1 MDINQQLQPIVTS
14 LLDSLKGSIEA
25 ELRNKISDEV
35 VKAIANTEV
44 AAIVERIITQRLNER
59 VAEFNIEAKSKQQLE
74 QTLTQITNQLS
85 TGLAKSAN
93 EQITAEVARRVAV
106 MDIGPIIQGIV
117 ENKINNLV
125 QTGAFGKES
134 IDHSSVNFKGFK
146 FSGDVVK
153 GGIIENFGST
163 GIDDRATQ
171 VQMTLMDQAVA
182 FEKAVWTPSA
192 IIKGKLT
199 VEGDLVVLGDIDSN
213 SSAANTLANMAVE
226 KIKADTELLEL
237 HSDAMLASIGQKGID
252 LKRITQDGREIVNG
266 NQLGYHITDSNLQRV
281 GMLRDLQTQGE
292 ALLSDTLYVTG
303 KRVGI
308 NTIEPSAVFVVW
320 DEEIEL
326 VITKHSSDTG
336 YIGMPRFQRL
346 VLGANNK
353 DNLILDTDGSVEIE
367 NLRVG
372 NTPMSSATAIPD
384 YNAIT
389 GTIVWNE
396 NPAQGGPVGWI
407 CLGATRWAKFGIIE

>member
-25 ELRNKISDEV
+25 ELRSKISDEV

-44 AAIVERIITQRLNER
+44 SAIVERIITNRLNER
-59 VAEFNIEAKSKQQLE
+59 VAEYNIEAKSKQQLE
-74 QTLTQITNQLS
+74 QTLTQITNQLNTS
-85 TGLAKSAN
+85 LAQSAN
-93 EQITAEVARRVAV
+93 DQIAKEITRRVAQT
-106 MDIGPIIQGIV
+106 DFNTTIAGIV
-117 ENKINNLV
+117 EGKINSLV
-125 QTGAFGKES
+125 QTGAFGSAS
-134 IDHSSVNFKGFK
+134 IDHSSINFQGFK
-146 FSGDVVK
+146 FSGDMID
-153 GGIIENFGST
+153 GGIVKNFSST
-163 GIDDRATQ
+163 GIDDRASQ
-171 VQMTLMDQAVA
+171 VQMTLLDQAVA
-182 FEKAVWTPSA
+182 FEKAIWSPSA

-199 VEGDLVVLGDIDSN
+199 VEGDLVVLGDIDST
-213 SSAANTLANMAVE
+213 SKAANTLADMAVA
-226 KIKADTELLEL
+226 KIKNDAELLDL
-237 HSDAMLASIGQKGID
+237 HSTTILESIGKNGID

-281 GMLRDLQTQGE
+281 GMIRDLQTQGE
-292 ALLSDTLYVTG
+292 AVLSDTLYVTG

-320 DEEIEL
+320 DEEVEL
-326 VITKHSSDTG
+326 IITKHSKDIG
-336 YIGMPRFQRL
+336 YIGMPRYQSL

-353 DNLILDTDGSVEIE
+353 DNLVLNTDGSVEIE

-372 NTPMSSATAIPD
+372 NTPMSSATATPN

-396 NPAQGGPVGWI
+396 NPGIGGAVGWI
-407 CLGATRWAKFGIIE
+407 CLGDARWAKFGKIE

>member
-35 VKAIANTEV
+35 VKTIANTEV
-44 AAIVERIITQRLNER
+44 NIIVERIITQRLNER
-59 VAEFNIEAKSKQQLE
+59 VAEFNIETKTKQQLE

-85 TGLAKSAN
+85 TSLAKSAN
-93 EQITAEVARRVAV
+93 EQITAEIARRTAV

-117 ENKINNLV
+117 ENKISNLV

-134 IDHSSVNFKGFK
+134 IDHTSINFKGFK
-146 FSGDVVK
+146 FSGDVVN
-153 GGIIENFGST
+153 GGIIQNFGST

-199 VEGDLVVLGDIDSN
+199 VEGDLVVLGNIDSN
-213 SSAANTLANMAVE
+213 SPAANTLANMAVE

-266 NQLGYHITDSNLQRV
+266 NQLGYQITDSNLQRV

-320 DEEIEL
+320 DEEVEL

-407 CLGATRWAKFGIIE
+407 CLGGTRWAKFGIIE

>member
-1 MDINQQLQPIVTS
+1 
-14 LLDSLKGSIEA
+14 
-25 ELRNKISDEV
+25 
-35 VKAIANTEV
+35 
-44 AAIVERIITQRLNER
+44 
-59 VAEFNIEAKSKQQLE
+59 
-74 QTLTQITNQLS
+74 
-85 TGLAKSAN
+85 
-93 EQITAEVARRVAV
+93 
-106 MDIGPIIQGIV
+106 
-117 ENKINNLV
+117 
-125 QTGAFGKES
+125 
-134 IDHSSVNFKGFK
+134 
-146 FSGDVVK
+146 
-153 GGIIENFGST
+153 
-163 GIDDRATQ
+163 
-171 VQMTLMDQAVA
+171 
-182 FEKAVWTPSA
+182 
-192 IIKGKLT
+192 
-199 VEGDLVVLGDIDSN
+199 
-213 SSAANTLANMAVE
+213 MAVE

-237 HSDAMLASIGQKGID
+237 HSDTMLASIGQKGID

-292 ALLSDTLYVTG
+292 AILSDTLYVTG

-320 DEEIEL
+320 DEEVEL

-336 YIGMPRFQRL
+336 YVGVPRFQRL

-407 CLGATRWAKFGIIE
+407 CLGGARWAKFGIIE

>member
-14 LLDSLKGSIEA
+14 LLDSLKGSMEA

-35 VKAIANTEV
+35 VKTIADTEV
-44 AAIVERIITQRLNER
+44 TVIVERIITQRLNER
-59 VAEFNIEAKSKQQLE
+59 VAEFNIETKTRQQLE

-85 TGLAKSAN
+85 TSLAKSAN
-93 EQITAEVARRVAV
+93 EQITAEVSRRVAV

-134 IDHSSVNFKGFK
+134 IDHSSINFKGFK

-153 GGIIENFGST
+153 GGIIENFGSA

-182 FEKAVWTPSA
+182 FERAVWTPSA

-199 VEGDLVVLGDIDSN
+199 VEGDLVVLGDIDSG
-213 SSAANTLANMAVE
+213 SPAANTLANMAVE

-252 LKRITQDGREIVNG
+252 LKRITQDGREIING

-320 DEEIEL
+320 DEEVEL

>member
-1 MDINQQLQPIVTS
+1 MDINQQLQPVVTS

-35 VKAIANTEV
+35 VKTIANTEV
-44 AAIVERIITQRLNER
+44 NIIVERIITQRLNER
-59 VAEFNIEAKSKQQLE
+59 VAEFNIETKTRQQLE

-85 TGLAKSAN
+85 TSLAKSAN

-134 IDHSSVNFKGFK
+134 IDHSSINFKGFK

-199 VEGDLVVLGDIDSN
+199 VEGDLVVLGNIDSN
-213 SSAANTLANMAVE
+213 SPAANTLANMAVE

-237 HSDAMLASIGQKGID
+237 HSDTMLASIGKKGID

-320 DEEIEL
+320 DEEVEL

>member
-35 VKAIANTEV
+35 VKTISNTEV
-44 AAIVERIITQRLNER
+44 TAIVERIISQRLNER

-85 TGLAKSAN
+85 TSLAKSAN
-93 EQITAEVARRVAV
+93 EQITAEVSRRVAV

-134 IDHSSVNFKGFK
+134 IDHSSINFKGFK

-213 SSAANTLANMAVE
+213 SPAANTLANMAVE

-237 HSDAMLASIGQKGID
+237 YSDAMLASIGQKGID
-252 LKRITQDGREIVNG
+252 LKRITQDGREIING

-292 ALLSDTLYVTG
+292 AILSDTLYVTG

-320 DEEIEL
+320 DEEVEL

-336 YIGMPRFQRL
+336 YVGMPRFQRL
-346 VLGANNK
+346 VIGANNK
-353 DNLILDTDGSVEIE
+353 DNLIIDTDGSVEIE

-407 CLGATRWAKFGIIE
+407 CLGGARWAKFGIIE

>member
-1 MDINQQLQPIVTS
+1 MDINQQLQPVVTS

-35 VKAIANTEV
+35 VKTIANTEV
-44 AAIVERIITQRLNER
+44 TAIVERIITQRLNER
-59 VAEFNIEAKSKQQLE
+59 VAEFNIETKTSQQLE

-85 TGLAKSAN
+85 TSLAKSAN

-213 SSAANTLANMAVE
+213 SPAANTLADMAVE

-292 ALLSDTLYVTG
+292 ALLSDTLYVTR

-320 DEEIEL
+320 DEEVEL

-372 NTPMSSATAIPD
+372 NTPMSSATAAPD

-407 CLGATRWAKFGIIE
+407 CLGGTRWAKFGIIE

>member
-25 ELRNKISDEV
+25 ELRSKISDEV
-35 VKAIANTEV
+35 IKTIADTEV
-44 AAIVERIITQRLNER
+44 NAIVERIITQRLNER
-59 VAEFNIEAKSKQQLE
+59 VAEFNIETKTKQQLE

-85 TGLAKSAN
+85 ASLAKTAN

-106 MDIGPIIQGIV
+106 MDIGPVIQGIV
-117 ENKINNLV
+117 ENKISSLV
-125 QTGAFGKES
+125 QTGAFGQES
-134 IDHSSVNFKGFK
+134 IDHTSINFKGFK

-182 FEKAVWTPSA
+182 FERA
-192 IIKGKLT
+192 IWAPTAIVKGKLT
-199 VEGDLVVLGDIDSN
+199 VEGDLVVLGNINSDSP
-213 SSAANTLANMAVE
+213 AANTLATMAVE
-226 KIKADTELLEL
+226 KIKNDTDLLTL
-237 HSDAMLASIGQKGID
+237 HTETILAGISLNGID
-252 LKRITQDGREIVNG
+252 LKRITQEGREVVNG

-281 GMLRDLQTQGE
+281 GLLRDLQTQGE
-292 ALLSDTLYVTG
+292 NLLSDTLYVTSR
-303 KRVGI
+303 RVGI
-308 NTIEPSAVFVVW
+308 NTLEPSATFAVW
-320 DEEIEL
+320 DEEVEL
-326 VITKHSSDTG
+326 VIAKHSKDTG
-336 YIGMPRFQRL
+336 YVGMPRYQRL
-346 VLGANNK
+346 ILGANNNT
-353 DNLILDTDGSVEIE
+353 NLILDTDGSVEIE

-384 YNAIT
+384 YSAIT

-407 CLGATRWAKFGIIE
+407 CLGGTRWAKFGIIE

>member
-44 AAIVERIITQRLNER
+44 TAIVERIITQRLNER
-59 VAEFNIEAKSKQQLE
+59 VAEFNIETKTRQQLE

-134 IDHSSVNFKGFK
+134 INHNSIDFKGFK

-163 GIDDRATQ
+163 GIDDRSTQ

-199 VEGDLVVLGDIDSN
+199 VEGDLVVLGDIDNN
-213 SSAANTLANMAVE
+213 SPAANTLANMAVE

-252 LKRITQDGREIVNG
+252 LKCITQDGREIING

-320 DEEIEL
+320 DEEVEL
-326 VITKHSSDTG
+326 VITKHSQDAG

>member
-44 AAIVERIITQRLNER
+44 NIIVERIITQRLNER
-59 VAEFNIEAKSKQQLE
+59 VAEFNIETKTRQQLE

-93 EQITAEVARRVAV
+93 EQISAEVARRVAV

-134 IDHSSVNFKGFK
+134 IDHSSINFKGFK

-192 IIKGKLT
+192 IVKGKLT
-199 VEGDLVVLGDIDSN
+199 VEGDLIVLGDIDSN
-213 SSAANTLANMAVE
+213 SLAANTLANMAVE

-237 HSDAMLASIGQKGID
+237 HSNAMLASIGQKGID

-266 NQLGYHITDSNLQRV
+266 NQLGYQITDSNLQRV

-320 DEEIEL
+320 DEEVEL

-372 NTPMSSATAIPD
+372 NTPMSSATAAPD

-407 CLGATRWAKFGIIE
+407 CLGGARWAKFGIIE

>member
-35 VKAIANTEV
+35 VKTIANTEV
-44 AAIVERIITQRLNER
+44 TAIVERIITQRLNER
-59 VAEFNIEAKSKQQLE
+59 VAEFNIETKTRQQLE

-85 TGLAKSAN
+85 TSLAKSAN
-93 EQITAEVARRVAV
+93 EQISAEVARRVAV
-106 MDIGPIIQGIV
+106 MDISPIIQSIV
-117 ENKINNLV
+117 ENKISNLV

-134 IDHSSVNFKGFK
+134 IDHSSINFKGFK

-163 GIDDRATQ
+163 GIDDRSTQ
-171 VQMTLMDQAVA
+171 VAMTLMDQAVA

-192 IIKGKLT
+192 IVKGKLT
-199 VEGDLVVLGDIDSN
+199 VEGDLVVLGDINSDSPV
-213 SSAANTLANMAVE
+213 ANTLANMAVE
-226 KIKADTELLEL
+226 KIKADTELLTL
-237 HSDAMLASIGQKGID
+237 HSETILTSIGQTGID
-252 LKRITQDGREIVNG
+252 LDRITQGGREIVKG

-292 ALLSDTLYVTG
+292 SVLSDTLYVTG

-320 DEEIEL
+320 DEEVEL
-326 VITKHSSDTG
+326 VITKHSQDTG
-336 YIGMPRFQRL
+336 YIGTPRYQNL

-353 DNLILDTDGSVEIE
+353 DNLILNTDGSVEIE

-372 NTPMSSATAIPD
+372 NTPMSSATAAPD

-407 CLGATRWAKFGIIE
+407 CLGGARWAKFGIIE

>member
-1 MDINQQLQPIVTS
+1 MDINQQLQPIVIS

-35 VKAIANTEV
+35 VKTIANTEV
-44 AAIVERIITQRLNER
+44 TAIVERIITQRLNER
-59 VAEFNIEAKSKQQLE
+59 VAEFNIETKTRQQLE

-85 TGLAKSAN
+85 TSLAKSAN
-93 EQITAEVARRVAV
+93 EQITAEIARRAAV

-134 IDHSSVNFKGFK
+134 IDHSSINFKGFK

-182 FEKAVWTPSA
+182 FERAVWTPSA

-213 SSAANTLANMAVE
+213 SPAANTLANMAVE

-292 ALLSDTLYVTG
+292 AILSDTLYVTG

-320 DEEIEL
+320 DEEVEL
-326 VITKHSSDTG
+326 VVTKHSSDTG
-336 YIGMPRFQRL
+336 YVGTPRYQRL

-407 CLGATRWAKFGIIE
+407 CLGGTRWAKFGIIE

>member
-35 VKAIANTEV
+35 VKTIANTEV
-44 AAIVERIITQRLNER
+44 NIIVERIISQRLNER
-59 VAEFNIEAKSKQQLE
+59 VAEFNIETKTRQQLE

-85 TGLAKSAN
+85 TSLAKSAN

-134 IDHSSVNFKGFK
+134 INHNSIDFKGFK

-153 GGIIENFGST
+153 GGIIQNFGST

-192 IIKGKLT
+192 IIKGKLI
-199 VEGDLVVLGDIDSN
+199 VEGDLVVLGDIDSK
-213 SSAANTLANMAVE
+213 SPAANTLANMAVE

-320 DEEIEL
+320 DEEVEL

>member
-35 VKAIANTEV
+35 VKTIANTEV
-44 AAIVERIITQRLNER
+44 NIIVERIITQRLTER
-59 VAEFNIEAKSKQQLE
+59 VAEFNIETKTRQQLE

-85 TGLAKSAN
+85 TSLAKSAN
-93 EQITAEVARRVAV
+93 EQITAEIARRVAV

-134 IDHSSVNFKGFK
+134 IDHSSINFKGFK

-182 FEKAVWTPSA
+182 FERAVWTPSA

-213 SSAANTLANMAVE
+213 SPAANTLANMAVE

-237 HSDAMLASIGQKGID
+237 HSDAMLTSIGQKGID

-266 NQLGYHITDSNLQRV
+266 NQLGYQITDSNLQRV

-320 DEEIEL
+320 DEEVEL
-326 VITKHSSDTG
+326 VITKHSGDTG

-367 NLRVG
+367 HLRVG
-372 NTPMSSATAIPD
+372 NTPMSSATAAPD

-407 CLGATRWAKFGIIE
+407 CLGGTRWAKFGIIE

>member
-35 VKAIANTEV
+35 VKAIANAEV
-44 AAIVERIITQRLNER
+44 NIIVERIITQRLNER
-59 VAEFNIEAKSKQQLE
+59 VAEFNIETKTRQQLE

-134 IDHSSVNFKGFK
+134 IDHSSINFKGFK

-213 SSAANTLANMAVE
+213 SPAANTLADMAIE

-252 LKRITQDGREIVNG
+252 LKRITQDGREIING

-292 ALLSDTLYVTG
+292 AILSDTLYVTG

-320 DEEIEL
+320 DEEVEL

-336 YIGMPRFQRL
+336 YVGMPRFQRL

-407 CLGATRWAKFGIIE
+407 CLGGARWAKFGIIE

>member
-35 VKAIANTEV
+35 VKTIANTEV
-44 AAIVERIITQRLNER
+44 ASIVERIIVQRLNER
-59 VAEFNIEAKSKQQLE
+59 VAEFNIETKTRQQLE

-106 MDIGPIIQGIV
+106 MDIGPIIQSIV

-134 IDHSSVNFKGFK
+134 IDHTSINFKGFK

-153 GGIIENFGST
+153 GGIIQNFGST
-163 GIDDRATQ
+163 GIDDRTTQ

-213 SSAANTLANMAVE
+213 SPAANTLANMAVE

-292 ALLSDTLYVTG
+292 AILSDTLYVTG

>member
-1 MDINQQLQPIVTS
+1 MDINQQLQPVVTS

-35 VKAIANTEV
+35 VKTIANTEV
-44 AAIVERIITQRLNER
+44 NIIVERIITQRLNER
-59 VAEFNIEAKSKQQLE
+59 VAEFNIETKTRQQLE

-134 IDHSSVNFKGFK
+134 IDHSSINFKGFK
-146 FSGDVVK
+146 FSGDVVR

-213 SSAANTLANMAVE
+213 SPAANTLANMAVE
-226 KIKADTELLEL
+226 KIKADTELLES

-292 ALLSDTLYVTG
+292 AILSDTLYVTG

-320 DEEIEL
+320 DEEVEL

-353 DNLILDTDGSVEIE
+353 DNLILDIDGSVEIE

>member
-1 MDINQQLQPIVTS
+1 
-14 LLDSLKGSIEA
+14 
-25 ELRNKISDEV
+25 
-35 VKAIANTEV
+35 
-44 AAIVERIITQRLNER
+44 
-59 VAEFNIEAKSKQQLE
+59 
-74 QTLTQITNQLS
+74 
-85 TGLAKSAN
+85 
-93 EQITAEVARRVAV
+93 
-106 MDIGPIIQGIV
+106 
-117 ENKINNLV
+117 
-125 QTGAFGKES
+125 
-134 IDHSSVNFKGFK
+134 
-146 FSGDVVK
+146 
-153 GGIIENFGST
+153 
-163 GIDDRATQ
+163 
-171 VQMTLMDQAVA
+171 
-182 FEKAVWTPSA
+182 
-192 IIKGKLT
+192 
-199 VEGDLVVLGDIDSN
+199 
-213 SSAANTLANMAVE
+213 
-226 KIKADTELLEL
+226 
-237 HSDAMLASIGQKGID
+237 MLASIGQKGID
-252 LKRITQDGREIVNG
+252 LKRITQDGREIING

-320 DEEIEL
+320 DEEVEL
-326 VITKHSSDTG
+326 VITKHSQDTG
-336 YIGMPRFQRL
+336 YVGMPRFQRL

-407 CLGATRWAKFGIIE
+407 CLGGARWAKFGIIE

>member
-237 HSDAMLASIGQKGID
+237 HSDAMLASIGKKGID

-266 NQLGYHITDSNLQRV
+266 NQLGYQITDSNLQRV

-292 ALLSDTLYVTG
+292 AILSDTLYVTG

-320 DEEIEL
+320 DEEVEL
-326 VITKHSSDTG
+326 VVTKHSQDTG

-407 CLGATRWAKFGIIE
+407 CLGGTRWAKFGIIE

>member
-35 VKAIANTEV
+35 VKTIANTEV
-44 AAIVERIITQRLNER
+44 SAIVERIITNRLNER
-59 VAEFNIEAKSKQQLE
+59 VAEFNIEAKSQQQLE
-74 QTLTQITNQLS
+74 KTLTQITNQLNTS
-85 TGLAKSAN
+85 LAQSAN
-93 EQITAEVARRVAV
+93 DQIAKEIARRVATTDFNATV
-106 MDIGPIIQGIV
+106 ASIV
-117 ENKINNLV
+117 EGKINSLV
-125 QTGAFGKES
+125 QTGAFGSAS
-134 IDHSSVNFKGFK
+134 IDHSSVNFQGFK
-146 FSGDVVK
+146 FSGDMID
-153 GGIIENFGST
+153 GGIVKNFGST
-163 GIDDRATQ
+163 GIDDRASQ
-171 VQMTLMDQAVA
+171 VQMTLLDQAVA

-213 SSAANTLANMAVE
+213 STAANTLANMAVE

-252 LKRITQDGREIVNG
+252 LKLITQDGREIVNG

-320 DEEIEL
+320 DEEVEL
-326 VITKHSSDTG
+326 VITKHSNDTG

-353 DNLILDTDGSVEIE
+353 DNLVLNTDGSVEIE

-372 NTPMSSATAIPD
+372 NTPMSSATAAPN
-384 YNAIT
+384 YNDIT
-389 GTIVWNE
+389 GTLVWNE

-407 CLGATRWAKFGIIE
+407 CLGGARWAKFGFIE

>member
-35 VKAIANTEV
+35 VKTIANTEV
-44 AAIVERIITQRLNER
+44 ASIVERIITQRLNER
-59 VAEFNIEAKSKQQLE
+59 VAEFNIETKTKQQLE

-85 TGLAKSAN
+85 TSLAKSAN

-106 MDIGPIIQGIV
+106 MDIGPIIQSIV
-117 ENKINNLV
+117 ENKIDNLV

-134 IDHSSVNFKGFK
+134 IDHTSINFKGFK

-213 SSAANTLANMAVE
+213 SPAANTLANMAVE

-292 ALLSDTLYVTG
+292 AILSDTLYVTG

-308 NTIEPSAVFVVW
+308 KTIEPSAVFVVW

-353 DNLILDTDGSVEIE
+353 DNLILATDGSVEIE

-372 NTPMSSATAIPD
+372 NTPMSSATAAPD

-407 CLGATRWAKFGIIE
+407 CLGGTRWAKFGIIE

>member
-35 VKAIANTEV
+35 VKTIANTEV
-44 AAIVERIITQRLNER
+44 NIIVERIITQRLNER
-59 VAEFNIEAKSKQQLE
+59 VAEFNIETKTRQQLE

-85 TGLAKSAN
+85 TSLAKSAN

-134 IDHSSVNFKGFK
+134 IDHSSINFKGFK

-163 GIDDRATQ
+163 GIDDRSTQ

-213 SSAANTLANMAVE
+213 SPAANTLADMAVE

-252 LKRITQDGREIVNG
+252 LKRITQDGREIING

-320 DEEIEL
+320 DEEVEL

-353 DNLILDTDGSVEIE
+353 DNLILATDGSVEIE

>member
-1 MDINQQLQPIVTS
+1 MDINQQLQPVVTS

-35 VKAIANTEV
+35 VKTIANTEV
-44 AAIVERIITQRLNER
+44 TAIVERIITQRLNER
-59 VAEFNIEAKSKQQLE
+59 VAEFNIETKTSQQLE

-85 TGLAKSAN
+85 TSLAKSAN

-213 SSAANTLANMAVE
+213 SPAANTLADMAVE

-320 DEEIEL
+320 DEEVEL

-372 NTPMSSATAIPD
+372 NTPMSSATAAPD

-407 CLGATRWAKFGIIE
+407 CLGGTRWAKFGIIE

>member
-35 VKAIANTEV
+35 VKTLANTEV
-44 AAIVERIITQRLNER
+44 NIIVERIITQRLNER
-59 VAEFNIEAKSKQQLE
+59 VAEFNIETKTRQQLE

-85 TGLAKSAN
+85 TSLAKSAN

-134 IDHSSVNFKGFK
+134 IDHSSINFKGFK

-213 SSAANTLANMAVE
+213 SPAANTLANMAVE

-320 DEEIEL
+320 DEEVEL

-346 VLGANNK
+346 VIGANNK

-372 NTPMSSATAIPD
+372 NTPMSSATAAPD

>member
-35 VKAIANTEV
+35 VKTIANTEV
-44 AAIVERIITQRLNER
+44 NIIVERIISQRLNER

-85 TGLAKSAN
+85 TSLAKSAN

-134 IDHSSVNFKGFK
+134 IDHSSINFKGFK

-182 FEKAVWTPSA
+182 FERAVWTPSA

-213 SSAANTLANMAVE
+213 SPAANTLADMAVE

-266 NQLGYHITDSNLQRV
+266 NQLGYQITDSNLQRV

-292 ALLSDTLYVTG
+292 AILSDTLYVTG

-320 DEEIEL
+320 DEEVEL

-336 YIGMPRFQRL
+336 YVGMPRFQRL

-407 CLGATRWAKFGIIE
+407 CLGGARWAKFGIIE

>member
-14 LLDSLKGSIEA
+14 LLDSLKGSMEA

-35 VKAIANTEV
+35 VKTIANTEV
-44 AAIVERIITQRLNER
+44 TAIVERIITQRLNER
-59 VAEFNIEAKSKQQLE
+59 VAEFNIETKTRQQLE

-85 TGLAKSAN
+85 ASLAKSAN
-93 EQITAEVARRVAV
+93 EQISAEVARRTAV

-117 ENKINNLV
+117 ENKISNLV

-134 IDHSSVNFKGFK
+134 IDHTSINFKGFK
-146 FSGDVVK
+146 FSGDIVN
-153 GGIIENFGST
+153 GGIIANFGST
-163 GIDDRATQ
+163 GIDDRSTQ

-182 FEKAVWTPSA
+182 FERAVWTPSA
-192 IIKGKLT
+192 IIKGQLT
-199 VEGDLVVLGDIDSN
+199 VEGNLIVLGDIDS
-213 SSAANTLANMAVE
+213 SGPAANTLANLAVE
-226 KIKADTELLEL
+226 KIKADTELLNL
-237 HSDAMLASIGQKGID
+237 HSENILASISQSGID
-252 LKRITQDGREIVNG
+252 LDRITQGGKEIVKG

-292 ALLSDTLYVTG
+292 AVLSDTLYVTG

-308 NTIEPSAVFVVW
+308 NTVEPSAVFVVW
-320 DEEIEL
+320 DEEVEL

>member
-35 VKAIANTEV
+35 IKTISNTEV
-44 AAIVERIITQRLNER
+44 TAIVERIISQRLNER
-59 VAEFNIEAKSKQQLE
+59 VAEFNIETKTRQQLE

-85 TGLAKSAN
+85 TSLAKSAN

-106 MDIGPIIQGIV
+106 MDIGPIIQSIV

-134 IDHSSVNFKGFK
+134 IDHSSINFKGFK

-213 SSAANTLANMAVE
+213 SPAANTLANMAVE
-226 KIKADTELLEL
+226 KINADTELLEL
-237 HSDAMLASIGQKGID
+237 HGDAMLASIGQKGID

-266 NQLGYHITDSNLQRV
+266 NQLGYQITDSNLQRV

-320 DEEIEL
+320 DEEVEL

-346 VLGANNK
+346 VLGSNNK

-407 CLGATRWAKFGIIE
+407 CLGGARWAKFGIIE

>member
-35 VKAIANTEV
+35 VKTISNTEV
-44 AAIVERIITQRLNER
+44 TAIVERIISQRLNER

-85 TGLAKSAN
+85 TSLAKSAN
-93 EQITAEVARRVAV
+93 EQITAEVSRRVAV

-134 IDHSSVNFKGFK
+134 IDHSSINFKGFK

-192 IIKGKLT
+192 IIKGRLT

-213 SSAANTLANMAVE
+213 SPAANTLANMAVE
-226 KIKADTELLEL
+226 KIKADTDLLEL

-292 ALLSDTLYVTG
+292 AILSDTLYVTG

-320 DEEIEL
+320 DEEVEL

-346 VLGANNK
+346 VIGANNK

>member
-35 VKAIANTEV
+35 VKTIANTEV
-44 AAIVERIITQRLNER
+44 TVIVERIITQRLNER
-59 VAEFNIEAKSKQQLE
+59 VVEFNIETKTKQQLE

-85 TGLAKSAN
+85 TSLAKSAN

-106 MDIGPIIQGIV
+106 MDIGPIIQSIV
-117 ENKINNLV
+117 ENKISNLV

-134 IDHSSVNFKGFK
+134 IDHTSIDFKGFK
-146 FSGDVVK
+146 FSGDAVK

-171 VQMTLMDQAVA
+171 IQMTLMDQAVA
-182 FEKAVWTPSA
+182 FERAIWTPSA
-192 IIKGKLT
+192 IVKGKLT
-199 VEGDLVVLGDIDSN
+199 VEGDLVVLGDIDS
-213 SSAANTLANMAVE
+213 SGPAANTLANLAVE
-226 KIKADTELLEL
+226 KIKADTELLNL
-237 HSDAMLASIGQKGID
+237 HSENILASISQHGLD
-252 LKRITQDGREIVNG
+252 LDRITQGGREIVKG

-292 ALLSDTLYVTG
+292 NLLSDTLYVTG

-320 DEEIEL
+320 DEEVEL
-326 VITKHSSDTG
+326 VITKHSQDTG
-336 YIGMPRFQRL
+336 YIGTPRYQSL
-346 VLGANNK
+346 ILGANNK
-353 DNLILDTDGSVEIE
+353 DNLILNTDGSVEIE

-372 NTPMSSATAIPD
+372 NTPMSSATAAPD

>member
-35 VKAIANTEV
+35 VKTIANTEV
-44 AAIVERIITQRLNER
+44 TAIVERIISQRLNER
-59 VAEFNIEAKSKQQLE
+59 VAEFNIETKTRQQLE

-85 TGLAKSAN
+85 TSLAKSAN

-134 IDHSSVNFKGFK
+134 IDHSSINFKGFK

-182 FEKAVWTPSA
+182 FERAVWTPSA

-213 SSAANTLANMAVE
+213 SPAANTLANMAVE

-237 HSDAMLASIGQKGID
+237 HSGAMLASIGQKGID

-292 ALLSDTLYVTG
+292 AILSDTLYVTG

-320 DEEIEL
+320 DEEVEL

-336 YIGMPRFQRL
+336 YVGMPRFQRL

-372 NTPMSSATAIPD
+372 NVPMSSATAIPD

-407 CLGATRWAKFGIIE
+407 CLGGARWAKFGIIE

>member
-35 VKAIANTEV
+35 VKTISNTEV
-44 AAIVERIITQRLNER
+44 TAIVERIISQRLNER
-59 VAEFNIEAKSKQQLE
+59 VAEFNIETKTKQQLE

-85 TGLAKSAN
+85 TSLAKSAN

-134 IDHSSVNFKGFK
+134 IDYSSINFKGFK

-213 SSAANTLANMAVE
+213 SPAANTLANMAVE
-226 KIKADTELLEL
+226 KIKSDGELLEL

-292 ALLSDTLYVTG
+292 AVLSDTLYVTG

-320 DEEIEL
+320 DEEVEL
-326 VITKHSSDTG
+326 VITKHSKDTG
-336 YIGMPRFQRL
+336 YIGMPRYQSL

-353 DNLILDTDGSVEIE
+353 DNLILNTDGSVEIE

-372 NTPMSSATAIPD
+372 NTPMSSATAAPD

-407 CLGATRWAKFGIIE
+407 CLGDARWAKFGIIE

>member
-25 ELRNKISDEV
+25 ELRSKISDEV
-35 VKAIANTEV
+35 VKTIASTEV
-44 AAIVERIITQRLNER
+44 NVIVERIITQRLNER
-59 VAEFNIEAKSKQQLE
+59 VAEFNIETKTKQQLE

-85 TGLAKSAN
+85 ASLAKTAN

-106 MDIGPIIQGIV
+106 MDIGPVIQGIV
-117 ENKINNLV
+117 ENKISSLV
-125 QTGAFGKES
+125 QTGAFGQES
-134 IDHSSVNFKGFK
+134 IDHTSINFKGFK

-182 FEKAVWTPSA
+182 FERA
-192 IIKGKLT
+192 IWAPTAIVKGKLT
-199 VEGDLVVLGDIDSN
+199 VEGDLVVLGNINSDSP
-213 SSAANTLANMAVE
+213 AANTLATMAVE
-226 KIKADTELLEL
+226 KIKNDTDLLTL
-237 HSDAMLASIGQKGID
+237 HTETILAGISLNGID
-252 LKRITQDGREIVNG
+252 LKRITQEGREVVNG

-281 GMLRDLQTQGE
+281 GLLRDLQTQGE
-292 ALLSDTLYVTG
+292 NLLSDTLYVTSR
-303 KRVGI
+303 RVGI
-308 NTIEPSAVFVVW
+308 NTLEPSATFAVW
-320 DEEIEL
+320 DEEVEL
-326 VITKHSSDTG
+326 VIAKHSKDTG
-336 YIGMPRFQRL
+336 YVGMPRYQRL
-346 VLGANNK
+346 ILGANNNT
-353 DNLILDTDGSVEIE
+353 NLILDTDGSVEIE

-384 YNAIT
+384 YSAIT

-407 CLGATRWAKFGIIE
+407 CLGGTRWAKFGIIE

>member
-14 LLDSLKGSIEA
+14 LLDSLKGSMEA

-35 VKAIANTEV
+35 VKAIANAEV
-44 AAIVERIITQRLNER
+44 NIIVERIITQRLNER
-59 VAEFNIEAKSKQQLE
+59 VAEFNIETKTRQQLE

-85 TGLAKSAN
+85 TSLAKSAN

-134 IDHSSVNFKGFK
+134 IDHSSINFKGFK

-213 SSAANTLANMAVE
+213 SPAANTLANMAVE

-252 LKRITQDGREIVNG
+252 LKRITQDGREIING

-336 YIGMPRFQRL
+336 YVGMPRFQRL

-372 NTPMSSATAIPD
+372 NTPMSSATAAPD

>member
-14 LLDSLKGSIEA
+14 LLDSLKGSMEA

-44 AAIVERIITQRLNER
+44 TAIVERIISQRLNER
-59 VAEFNIEAKSKQQLE
+59 VAEFNIETKTRQQLE

-93 EQITAEVARRVAV
+93 DQITAEVARRVAV

-134 IDHSSVNFKGFK
+134 IDHSSINFKGFK

-182 FEKAVWTPSA
+182 FERAVWTPSA

-213 SSAANTLANMAVE
+213 SPAANTLANMAVE

-252 LKRITQDGREIVNG
+252 LKRITQDGREIING
-266 NQLGYHITDSNLQRV
+266 NQLGYQITDSNLQRV

-353 DNLILDTDGSVEIE
+353 DNLILATDGSVEIE

>member
-35 VKAIANTEV
+35 VKTIANTEV
-44 AAIVERIITQRLNER
+44 ASIVERIITQRLTER
-59 VAEFNIEAKSKQQLE
+59 VAEFNIETKTRQQLE

-106 MDIGPIIQGIV
+106 MDIGPIIQSIV

-134 IDHSSVNFKGFK
+134 IDHTSINFKGFK

-153 GGIIENFGST
+153 GGIIQNFGST
-163 GIDDRATQ
+163 GIDDRTTQ

-213 SSAANTLANMAVE
+213 SPAANTLANMAVE
-226 KIKADTELLEL
+226 KIKADTGLLEL
-237 HSDAMLASIGQKGID
+237 HSDAILASIGQKGID

-292 ALLSDTLYVTG
+292 AILSDTLYVTG

>member
-35 VKAIANTEV
+35 VKTISNTEV
-44 AAIVERIITQRLNER
+44 TAIVERIISQRLNER
-59 VAEFNIEAKSKQQLE
+59 VAEFNIETKTRQQLE

-85 TGLAKSAN
+85 TSLAKSAN
-93 EQITAEVARRVAV
+93 DQINAEVARRVAV

-134 IDHSSVNFKGFK
+134 IDHSSINFKGFK
-146 FSGDVVK
+146 FSGDVVR
-153 GGIIENFGST
+153 GGIIENFSST
-163 GIDDRATQ
+163 GIDDRSTQ

-182 FEKAVWTPSA
+182 FERAVWTPSA

-199 VEGDLVVLGDIDSN
+199 VEGDQVVLGDIDSN
-213 SSAANTLANMAVE
+213 SPAANTLANMAVE

-237 HSDAMLASIGQKGID
+237 HSNAMLASIGQKGID
-252 LKRITQDGREIVNG
+252 LKRITQDGREIING

-320 DEEIEL
+320 DEEVEL

-407 CLGATRWAKFGIIE
+407 CLGGSRWAKFGIIE

>member
-35 VKAIANTEV
+35 VKTFANTEV
-44 AAIVERIITQRLNER
+44 NIIVERIITQRLNER
-59 VAEFNIEAKSKQQLE
+59 VAEFNIETKTSQQLE

-85 TGLAKSAN
+85 TSLAKSAN
-93 EQITAEVARRVAV
+93 EQISAEVARRVAV

-134 IDHSSVNFKGFK
+134 IDHSSINFKGFK

-213 SSAANTLANMAVE
+213 STAANTLANMAVE

-252 LKRITQDGREIVNG
+252 LKHITQDGREIING

-320 DEEIEL
+320 DEEVEL
-326 VITKHSSDTG
+326 VITKHSSNTG

-367 NLRVG
+367 NLRIG